1 MTALKKEKL
10 MTKMTAKKREQIAQ
24 KMINKVRLSPEESL
38 IGMAHLQ
45 KAHEGLRD
53 MITFGALLD
62 LGLMPVDIPYL
73 LSEVEEKH
81 RKVFEMSNANFD
93 AILRWKQMYNTLAN
107 KAVEQQ

>member
-1 MTALKKEKL
+1 ME
-10 MTKMTAKKREQIAQ
+10 
-24 KMINKVRLSPEESL
+24 
-38 IGMAHLQ
+38 HLH
-45 KAHEGLRD
+45 KAYQGLRG
-53 MITFGALLD
+53 MIKFGALLD

-107 KAVEQQ
+107 KDVGWQ

>member
-1 MTALKKEKL
+1 MQ
-10 MTKMTAKKREQIAQ
+10 KMTAKKREQAAQ
-24 KMINKVRLSPEESL
+24 KLIDKVYLNQHEKVN
-38 IGMAHLQ
+38 GMEHLH
-45 KAHEGLRD
+45 KAYQGLRD

-81 RKVFEMSNANFD
+81 RKVFEMSHANFD

-107 KAVEQQ
+107 KEVGWQ